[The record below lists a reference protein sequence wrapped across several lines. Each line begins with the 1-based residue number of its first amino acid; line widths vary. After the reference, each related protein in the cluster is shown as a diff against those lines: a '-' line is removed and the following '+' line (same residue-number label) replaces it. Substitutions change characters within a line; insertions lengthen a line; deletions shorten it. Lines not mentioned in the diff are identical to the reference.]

1 MLDTSGA
8 GADVIRLE
16 PIYDETVADTPHWIP
31 VDLNDGGYAT
41 GMGGLGGYSTLAW
54 GPDIGTVST
63 SELSLP
69 PGTDAL
75 PVFGAINEQ
84 GVAAGSLVSRTEPA
98 SPPFLVD
105 LHDGVVA
112 PLEPGTWTSALVE
125 DLNAGQTVV
134 GAVYS
139 GDGVVTN
146 MQGAAWIGPDHDL
159 VVVDD
164 LGSGSMLT
172 DVNGSDLAAGWA
184 LDGAGVVHPAVWDLA
199 DGGAMVDL
207 APLTGHPVM
216 WGLPVKVNELGDV
229 LVQLGVDHQSTASSW
244 GHDVVVEHGT
254 QRVVEPYPVDEG
266 GGAILNNRG
275 QVASL
280 TYASPGR
287 TDPQYEI
294 LDLATGHRQVVPA
307 FGESLFRFNDRGQVG
322 ATRLGASGLPS
333 GVVLWDPVRGW
344 IDLGDGGGRGTTLWS
359 MNSVGQVAGVFS
371 DRGSPWIATVQF
383 GPEPP
388 QGVVGSVVGSSATI
402 SWGAP
407 TSPGNAAIDTYRVY
421 RDGIAVAD
429 VAARTSSF
437 TEAVLAD
444 PGASSTYTVTAINA
458 FGESLPSAGAV
469 VVAPAPAVA
478 APGFVPTVAAVPVV
492 APPTFTG

>member
-1 MLDTSGA
+1 MCD
-8 GADVIRLE
+8 
-16 PIYDETVADTPHWIP
+16 
-31 VDLNDGGYAT
+31 
-41 GMGGLGGYSTLAW
+41 
-54 GPDIGTVST
+54 
-63 SELSLP
+63 
-69 PGTDAL
+69 
-75 PVFGAINEQ
+75 
-84 GVAAGSLVSRTEPA
+84 
-98 SPPFLVD
+98 
-105 LHDGVVA
+105 
-112 PLEPGTWTSALVE
+112 
-125 DLNAGQTVV
+125 
-134 GAVYS
+134 
-139 GDGVVTN
+139 
-146 MQGAAWIGPDHDL
+146 
-159 VVVDD
+159 
-164 LGSGSMLT
+164 
-172 DVNGSDLAAGWA
+172 
-184 LDGAGVVHPAVWDLA
+184 
-199 DGGAMVDL
+199 
-207 APLTGHPVM
+207 
-216 WGLPVKVNELGDV
+216 
-229 LVQLGVDHQSTASSW
+229 
-244 GHDVVVEHGT
+244 
-254 QRVVEPYPVDEG
+254 QR
-266 GGAILNNRG
+266 
-275 QVASL
+275 
-280 TYASPGR
+280 
-287 TDPQYEI
+287 
-294 LDLATGHRQVVPA
+294 A